1 MSAVSI
7 VPYDDAM
14 LVPLVD
20 MWRASFEFG
29 VGIVDPHPIEGQCDY
44 FLREVVPAHRVDV
57 ALRERQIVAFMASD
71 RRSITQ
77 LFVRVGCHRA
87 GIGSRLLQL
96 AKSRSDG
103 SLWLYTFARNE
114 VARRFY
120 EERGFVDVGHGF
132 ENMWQLEDI
141 RYEWRGVRNT

>member
-1 MSAVSI
+1 MRAVSI
-7 VPYDDAM
+7 VPYDEAM

-71 RRSITQ
+71 RRSIAQ
-77 LFVRVGCHRA
+77 LFVRVGCHRE

-96 AKSRSDG
+96 AKSRSEG
-103 SLWLYTFARNE
+103 SLWLYTFARNA

-120 EERGFVDVGHGF
+120 EGHGFVDVGHGF